1 MRLCRFSLDGGA
13 RVGALGADDGQI
25 YDLGALTGAAPDDM
39 SSFVAGGERTLEAA
53 AAVLASSP
61 PAVALADAILLS
73 PILPP
78 RMRNFSV
85 YEGHIKQA
93 VKASATLRAGRAA
106 AAAMAAARLNRPPGS
121 WYRAPQYYKGNHLS
135 VAGPYDDIRRPLA
148 TKQLDYEIELAVV
161 VGKSGRDIP
170 VTTAMSHVYGYL
182 LLDDVSARDLLVPEI
197 FGRLGPAKGKDFD
210 TGNVLGPWLATA
222 DEIPDPTALTG
233 TVKINGT
240 LKATCVT
247 SDMHFTIAEM
257 VARASEGETIVSGE
271 VFGTGCCTNGAGL
284 EQMFFLS
291 DGDLVELE
299 MGILGAQRNRVVA
312 P

>member
-1 MRLCRFSLDGGA
+1 MRLCRFLLDDGA
-13 RVGALGADDGQI
+13 RVGALGADGQV
-25 YDLGALTGAAPDDM
+25 YDLGSLTGAAPDDM
-39 SSFVAGGERTLEAA
+39 ASFIAGGQAVLDAA
-53 AAVLASSP
+53 AGVLASGV
-61 PAVALADAILLS
+61 PAVALADAAVLA

-93 VKASATLRAGRAA
+93 VKASATLRAGRVA
-106 AAAMAAARLNRPPGS
+106 AAAMAAAKLNRPPGS

-135 VAGPYDDIRRPLA
+135 VAGPYDDIRRPVK
-148 TKQLDYEIELAVV
+148 TQQLDYEIELAVV
-161 VGKSGRDIP
+161 VGTSGRDLA
-170 VTTAMSHVYGYL
+170 VSEAMSHVYGYL

-210 TGNVLGPWLATA
+210 TGNVLGPWLVTA
-222 DEIPDPTALTG
+222 DEIPDPTAMTG
-233 TVKINGT
+233 TVTVNGT
-240 LKATCVT
+240 LMATCVT

-257 VARASEGETIVSGE
+257 VARASEGETIVPGE

-299 MGILGAQRNRVVA
+299 MGVLGAQRNRVVA

>member
-1 MRLCRFSLDGGA
+1 MRLCRFERDGEP
-13 RVGALGADDGQI
+13 RVGAVGADGNV
-25 YDLGALTGAAPDDM
+25 YDLGALTGGPPDDM
-39 SSFVAGGERTLEAA
+39 ASFIAGGRSALDAA
-53 AAVLASSP
+53 TEVLGEVSP
-61 PAVALADAILLS
+61 VAALAEVRLLA

-93 VKASATLRAGRAA
+93 VKASATMRAGRVA
-106 AAAMAAARLNRPPGS
+106 AAAMVAARLNRPPGS

-135 VAGPYDDIRRPLA
+135 VSGPYDDIRRPVA
-148 TKQLDYEIELAVV
+148 TKQLDYELELAVV
-161 VGKSGRDIP
+161 IGASGRDLT
-170 VTTAMSHVYGYL
+170 VAEAMPHVYGYL

-210 TGNVLGPWLATA
+210 TGNVLGPWIVTA

-233 TVKINGT
+233 TVTVNGT
-240 LKATCVT
+240 LKASCVT

-257 VARASEGETIVSGE
+257 VARASEGETLAVGE
-271 VFGTGCCTNGAGL
+271 VFGTGCCTNGAGI
-284 EQMFFLS
+284 EQSFFLA
-291 DGDLVELE
+291 DGDVVELE
-299 MGILGAQRNRVVA
+299 MGILGGQRNRVVA